1 MKKKLTLMFVVVLTA
16 VITLSACGSNNAVEP
31 KAAADIAVNTI
42 IFNKD
47 VEKYKDTFGK
57 SATALQ
63 INNKETFT
71 KRFAANLKITDG
83 SMNKEIG
90 DLYDAYTKRAKEV
103 TKYTSKVTNDDKKK
117 PTVEISVN
125 GLDMAS
131 MQAERLAAFKA
142 KVKADPP
149 IEKDKKKSAKAVIDG
164 YKTTIPKA
172 KASKKAVQVK
182 LNLEANEDQWKIKD
196 DEDFANNLYR
206 AFFTGTAQ

>member
-83 SMNKEIG
+83 SMNEEIG

-142 KVKADPP
+142 KVKADPS